1 MNSMA
6 TATATDATQQT
17 VAHKSPRAAAPT
29 VAELSSRLYAAYEI
43 ANGSVRLAGCTLEPQ
58 PVLHC
63 DGKFFTATGERLSDT
78 MVDELGLTD
87 LIVDNKPPRVAT
99 EDIERWTAVAKQAI
113 NSDATDFEIVW
124 PRWAAG
130 KLKFV
135 IGEQSVE
142 LPFADWAAR
151 LAPPPFVCPLS
162 GKSTFKLAITDDGR
176 IAAAE
181 AIAACDET
189 GRRVLESELVTCTA
203 TGKRVLIELTE
214 ICPASNVPVLKK
226 ALVECPTCK
235 SKISPKAIADG
246 GCPLCAK
253 SETVAGSDSRL
264 CLVIGQNPKLERW
277 RNWQLAETPRSYVL
291 EARGLLKR
299 LRLTV
304 DKQTLEPLRLAERLN
319 LRKTWSE
326 VPQSQW
332 NDSLG

>member
-1 MNSMA
+1 MNTMA
-6 TATATDATQQT
+6 TSTANNMTQRT

-29 VAELSSRLYAAYEI
+29 VAELSARLYAAYEI

-63 DGKFFTATGERLSDT
+63 DGKFFTATGEQLSDA
-78 MVDELGLTD
+78 MINELGLAD
-87 LIVDNKPPRVAT
+87 LIVDNKPPRVAA
-99 EDIERWTAVAKQAI
+99 EDIERWTAGAKQATKT
-113 NSDATDFEIVW
+113 DASDFEIVW

-130 KLKFV
+130 KLKFA

-151 LAPPPFVCPLS
+151 LAPPPYTCPLS
-162 GKSTFKLAITDDGR
+162 GKSTFRLAITDDGR
-176 IAAAE
+176 LAAAE

-189 GRRVLESELVTCTA
+189 GTRVLDSELVTCTA
-203 TGKRVLIELTE
+203 TGKRVLSELTE
-214 ICPASNVPVLKK
+214 ICPASNVPVLRK

-235 SKISPKAIADG
+235 STISPKAIADG

-253 SETVAGSDSRL
+253 LESVAGSDPRL
-264 CLVIGQNPKLERW
+264 CLVIGQHPKLERW

-299 LRLTV
+299 LHLTV

-326 VPQSQW
+326 VPRSQW
-332 NDSLG
+332 NDVLG